1 VEKATRR
8 GFAVAVVRSE
18 EAGREFFNVHYT
30 GDWMNDDELIADF
43 MRIRSEGDATLLEVA
58 LVEWRGPHEPSLR
71 WQRFHTW
78 AGIPTTTE
86 VEAAQR
92 QALDDP
98 SLFRHCDRCG
108 ERCNSID
115 IWKRVDEK
123 TLARYRCFQILTSGQ
138 YCVQSADYYH
148 LPEEAPEVRAF
159 DLKLNIVCNRGQAEY
174 VIVFYLSP
182 FLDLPISQFV

>member
-1 VEKATRR
+1 MQEEYKQFVKDEGQEMEKEGCVSFTTKKAADDYVENATRR

-30 GDWMNDDELIADF
+30 GDLMNDDELIAEF

-58 LVEWRGPHEPSLR
+58 LVKWRGPDEPSLR

-98 SLFRHCDRCG
+98 SLFQHCDRCG
-108 ERCNSID
+108 ERCNRGHMHNDHI
-115 IWKRVDEK
+115 
-123 TLARYRCFQILTSGQ
+123 C
-138 YCVQSADYYH
+138 QS
-148 LPEEAPEVRAF
+148 
-159 DLKLNIVCNRGQAEY
+159 CAER
-174 VIVFYLSP
+174 
-182 FLDLPISQFV
+182 FLGVVY